1 MKMPKFLYKDGF
13 LEQLPWDAWKSSFE
27 RGTSSFGTRKER
39 ASGQPFTSVGASV
52 NLVAP
57 WKPSTQ
63 LCRICRW
70 HIYSIGVIVG
80 VLKRGI
86 SRCLIVMVS
95 LGWGVIK
102 DDLGHVMTKINFLG
116 GIYIAVSL
124 VRDIMTVVAY
134 TEVQKISQEGE
145 DELFD
150 IVSILT
156 LVIAL
161 IDVLFYL
168 WIIDSLNATMEY
180 LEGLNQTSKL
190 RRYLR
195 LRSILLF
202 SILFAV
208 IGSVFGI
215 VDSYNEGIVEEDQ
228 EW

>member
-1 MKMPKFLYKDGF
+1 MVFSLSEF
-13 LEQLPWDAWKSSFE
+13 FSQ
-27 RGTSSFGTRKER
+27 
-39 ASGQPFTSVGASV
+39 
-52 NLVAP
+52 
-57 WKPSTQ
+57 
-63 LCRICRW
+63 
-70 HIYSIGVIVG
+70 GVIIG

-102 DDLGHVMTKINFLG
+102 DDLGPVMNKINFLG
-116 GIYIAVSL
+116 GFYIAVAI

-134 TEVQKISQEGE
+134 TEVQKLSQDGE
-145 DELFD
+145 AELFN

-161 IDVLFYL
+161 VDVLFYL

-208 IGSVFGI
+208 ICSVFGI
-215 VDSYNEGIVEEDQ
+215 VDSYNDGIVGEDQ
-228 EW
+228 TW

>member
-1 MKMPKFLYKDGF
+1 
-13 LEQLPWDAWKSSFE
+13 
-27 RGTSSFGTRKER
+27 
-39 ASGQPFTSVGASV
+39 
-52 NLVAP
+52 
-57 WKPSTQ
+57 
-63 LCRICRW
+63 
-70 HIYSIGVIVG
+70 
-80 VLKRGI
+80 
-86 SRCLIVMVS
+86 MVS
-95 LGWGVIK
+95 LGWGVIR
-102 DDLGHVMTKINFLG
+102 DDLGSVMHKIHFLG
-116 GIYIAVSL
+116 GVYIAVAL

-145 DELFD
+145 NELFD

-161 IDVLFYL
+161 VDVLFYL

-208 IGSVFGI
+208 IWSVFGI
-215 VDSYNEGIVEEDQ
+215 VDSYDQGIVDDEQ
-228 EW
+228 AW